1 MKALFFMFLTW
12 LNPTGYVKGSALGL
26 ISTSRVD
33 FQQEKSNKINIMPS
47 TVSAQEEHSR
57 LERSRPSYVQAPDLL
72 GQLSA
77 LQTTNSADEWTS
89 LAPEP
94 EPEPEPSS
102 PASADPSSP
111 ASAEPPESI
120 EPSPSSLPLPAKV
133 LSKNTEEQNPALRAN
148 KTRKSS
154 PVKKAI
160 KPKKTSSSKT
170 KKAWVL
176 FEWLSENHISLEW
189 AYAFLDPADKD
200 LYAPALL
207 KEKITNSFKNEA
219 LLYFNFHRNI
229 IRFPYVLDGG
239 LKASI
244 GLARSYD
251 LKSDYFF
258 PLSLSAIMSLRIW
271 KHQFIV
277 PFLEGGFSSWNINVS
292 GDFSDIFPFWTVGAF
307 VSLSLFKPSLRYIF
321 ANDYGVQDIGFIGE
335 WRNHLSPFKK
345 EDKRGAFLR
354 TLHLGLY
361 VHF

>member
-1 MKALFFMFLTW
+1 MTVLFFIFLAG
-12 LNPTGYVKGSALGL
+12 LNGIMSSA
-26 ISTSRVD
+26 
-33 FQQEKSNKINIMPS
+33 
-47 TVSAQEEHSR
+47 VSAQEGHSR
-57 LERSRPSYVQAPDLL
+57 LKRSRPSYVQAQDLL
-72 GQLSA
+72 GPLPS
-77 LQTTNSADEWTS
+77 LQSQNFADEWTS

-94 EPEPEPSS
+94 EPEPSSSAPAESAESS
-102 PASADPSSP
+102 PSF
-111 ASAEPPESI
+111 
-120 EPSPSSLPLPAKV
+120 LPMKAR
-133 LSKNTEEQNPALRAN
+133 SKNTKIQSPVPRVHKA
-148 KTRKSS
+148 RKSS
-154 PVKKAI
+154 SAKKAL

-170 KKAWVL
+170 SQKWIL

-189 AYAFLDPADKD
+189 AYAFLDMADKE

-207 KEKITNSFKNEA
+207 KEKVTKSFKNEA
-219 LLYFNFHRNI
+219 LLYLNFHRNI

-244 GLARSYD
+244 GVARSYD

-258 PLSLSAIMSLRIW
+258 PLSLSAIVSLRIW

-307 VSLSLFKPSLRYIF
+307 VSFSLFKPSLRYIF

-345 EDKRGAFLR
+345 ERGAFLR